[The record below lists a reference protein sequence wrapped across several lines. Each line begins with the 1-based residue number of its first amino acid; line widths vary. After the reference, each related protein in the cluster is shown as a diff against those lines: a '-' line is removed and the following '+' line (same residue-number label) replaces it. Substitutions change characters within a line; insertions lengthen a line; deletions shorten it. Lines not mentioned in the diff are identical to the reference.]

1 MNAKTRKQINQ
12 LTGQLENIKAQFE
25 EMQSEE
31 EQKYN
36 NLPEGLQ
43 QGEAGQCMEAAA
55 SNLTDAVES
64 LDAALSS
71 MYDTQ

>member
-55 SNLTDAVES
+55 SSLTDAVES

-71 MYDTQ
+71 IYDIQ